1 MTNTTSLSK
10 NAAPATHAES
20 HFDRKG
26 LVQMILLGLLLIG
39 LMVLGSPLP
48 GTMCSRRQ
56 ARGTWPARNR
66 IGER

>member
-26 LVQMILLGLLLIG
+26 LVQMILLGLLL
-39 LMVLGSPLP
+39 LLPVAAYFLGHTYYVNLA
-48 GTMCSRRQ
+48 SRVTII
-56 ARGTWPARNR
+56 ANPFC
-66 IGER
+66 